1 MHSKQLVD
9 FITRPVNG
17 AECDPCNYRPIS
29 VLPVLS
35 RVIERH
41 VHILCTFLCDN
52 NLIFLRQSGFR
63 KNLRTE
69 TALIRIID
77 DLFNLDKDRV
87 SGVVLIDYCKAFYM
101 VDYELLL
108 KKLEAHGMVNTE
120 LKWCRSYLTG
130 RKQVVHL
137 SGKES
142 SGAPMERGIPQ
153 GSILG
158 PIFFILFINDLPLHV
173 SSQEDLYADDGTLA
187 ASAHFN
193 NLLELELSLN
203 ISANEI
209 RHWADS
215 NKLPINESKAK
226 VLTITRK
233 YVACNINNAL
243 VVHSNLLSQHANC
256 VRFLHAIA
264 SLTVRCV

>member
-1 MHSKQLVD
+1 MVNIALRKD
-9 FITRPVNG
+9 FVICIPNSLWISLHAPWMALNVIRVTSVQFQCYRFCRESLSAMCASYALFSAIITW
-17 AECDPCNYRPIS
+17 
-29 VLPVLS
+29 
-35 RVIERH
+35 
-41 VHILCTFLCDN
+41 F
-52 NLIFLRQSGFR
+52 FLRQSGFR

-142 SGAPMERGIPQ
+142 SGTPMEHGIPQ

-173 SSQEDLYADDGTLA
+173 SSQEDLYDDGTLA

-193 NLLELELSLN
+193 NLLEL
-203 ISANEI
+203 
-209 RHWADS
+209 
-215 NKLPINESKAK
+215 
-226 VLTITRK
+226 
-233 YVACNINNAL
+233 
-243 VVHSNLLSQHANC
+243 
-256 VRFLHAIA
+256 
-264 SLTVRCV
+264 